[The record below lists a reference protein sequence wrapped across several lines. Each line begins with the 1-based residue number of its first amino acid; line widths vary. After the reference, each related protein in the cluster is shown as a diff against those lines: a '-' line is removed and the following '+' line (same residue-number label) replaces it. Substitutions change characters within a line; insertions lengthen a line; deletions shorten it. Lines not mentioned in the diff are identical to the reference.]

1 MGDYKLSNAAKRDL
15 SSIYE
20 FGIETFGIHQARIYL
35 NKLHKAFLIL
45 AENRELGHG
54 ASEFAEGLRRYTFD
68 SHAVFCLPI
77 DSGVFIVR
85 VLGQQ
90 MDYKKHIK

>member
-45 AENRELGHG
+45 AENRELGHY
-54 ASEFAEGLRRYTFD
+54 ASEFAKGLRRYIFD
-68 SHAVFCLPI
+68 SHAVFYLPI
-77 DSGVFIVR
+77 NSGVFYRKSIGAANG
-85 VLGQQ
+85 L
-90 MDYKKHIK
+90 